1 MVRQPFVADRFY
13 PGSPEKLRALLQSKV
28 PTTVSVRPEALGA
41 LVHHAGYVYS
51 GGVAGEVYARLE
63 VPSTV
68 LLLGTNHTGMGSPF
82 SLSQASAWRTPLGE
96 CPVNRTL
103 QDRLLLY
110 VPYLREDEE
119 AHREEHSL
127 EVQLPFLQYRNR
139 SLSLVAL
146 VVGSYDQRELLL
158 VGQGIGKILREEG
171 ERVALIVSTDFSH
184 YVPQGEAVSKDRA
197 ALEAIENLDAE
208 GLWRVVKE
216 MHTTMCG
223 LSPVVT
229 ALAALKEM
237 GATKGETVLY
247 QTSGEITGD
256 YTGVVGYGGVLFV

>member
-28 PTTVSVRPEALGA
+28 PPTVSVRPEALGA
-41 LVHHAGYVYS
+41 LVPHAGYVYS

-82 SLSQASAWRTPLGE
+82 SLSQATAWRTPLGD
-96 CPVNRTL
+96 CPVNKAL

-216 MHTTMCG
+216 MRTTMCG

>member
-41 LVHHAGYVYS
+41 LVPHAGYVYS

-103 QDRLLLY
+103 QERLLLY

-216 MHTTMCG
+216 MRTTMCG

-237 GATKGETVLY
+237 GVTKGETVLY